1 MNNKGKKKNQ
11 IWPIFGKIFENL
23 CSFNY
28 LISPK
33 FEFLDK
39 KCRFR
44 NSDSY
49 LVHCI
54 CLYHISTASSPI
66 QVSTFHGQLKSKSNF
81 NHHQHGIASKFFYE
95 FSYLFCPLH
104 QTHFRMK
111 TCPDCCV
118 QTKRIVTIPLLKRK
132 EIYKNVFQ
140 KFFWGKLTCQD

>member
-1 MNNKGKKKNQ
+1 M
-11 IWPIFGKIFENL
+11 
-23 CSFNY
+23 
-28 LISPK
+28 
-33 FEFLDK
+33 DK

-111 TCPDCCV
+111 TCPDCSV
-118 QTKRIVTIPLLKRK
+118 QTKRIVTITLLKKKKKIEKSSKKSGSRK
-132 EIYKNVFQ
+132 SKNSKMTQNDTKIKLYKLEIKNP
-140 KFFWGKLTCQD
+140 WRISDL